1 MRDGDNPLLVR
12 ALIQAGADVK
22 ITDNRLNTPLHYTES
37 EACALMLI
45 DAGADINAVNK
56 NGRSPLRHAIL
67 DKRPAVERLLRRFKA
82 RDIGP

>member
-1 MRDGDNPLLVR
+1 MVR

-22 ITDNRLNTPLHYTES
+22 ITNNRLNTPLHYTDS

-56 NGRSPLRHAIL
+56 NGRSPLR
-67 DKRPAVERLLRRFKA
+67 PRFLIK
-82 RDIGP
+82 DPPSKDC

>member
-1 MRDGDNPLLVR
+1 MVR

-22 ITDNRLNTPLHYTES
+22 ITNNRLNTPLHFTDCA
-37 EACALMLI
+37 ACALMLI
-45 DAGADINAVNK
+45 DAGADINAVNTE
-56 NGRSPLRHAIL
+56 GRSPLRHAIL

>member
-1 MRDGDNPLLVR
+1 MTVNNPLLVR

-22 ITDNRLNTPLHYTES
+22 IPNSTLNTPLHFTES
-37 EACALMLI
+37 AACAMMLI

-56 NGRSPLRHAIL
+56 KDRSPLRLAIL

>member
-1 MRDGDNPLLVR
+1 MVR

-22 ITDNRLNTPLHYTES
+22 IKNNRLNTPLHYTES

-45 DAGADINAVNK
+45 DAGADINAVNTE
-56 NGRSPLRHAIL
+56 RTITIETAIL